1 MEKLTIKKQVRRVIA
16 ILGMAVLCAC
26 FLAALMLYFYSP
38 SGRYLAGNALLAPSV
53 MNQMHVRDKHP
64 YTGQTVNFIFDQV
77 DFSYFDRKQ
86 GHFIHYPISS
96 DAYGA
101 FYQLVASEKSLEKIE
116 QEIQL
121 LFQSYP
127 VLLTT
132 KLRTDFNQ
140 AKVATKIF
148 QIVQFTEQDYFRIQ
162 LHGNQTEGEWAYFY
176 QAGIYEAI
184 MRLFMASQP
193 SQS

>member
-1 MEKLTIKKQVRRVIA
+1 MEKLTIKRQVRRVIA

-26 FLAALMLYFYSP
+26 LLTALMLYVYSP

-53 MNQMHVRDKHP
+53 MNQINLRDKHP
-64 YTGQTVNFIFDQV
+64 HTGQTVNFIFDQV
-77 DFSYFDRKQ
+77 DFSYFDRKK
-86 GHFIHYPISS
+86 GHFTHYPVSFE
-96 DAYGA
+96 AYGK
-101 FYQLVASEKSLEKIE
+101 FYQLVASEKSLEKVE
-116 QEIQL
+116 PDIQL

-132 KLRTDFNQ
+132 KLRTDVNH
-140 AKVATKIF
+140 ANIAAKIF
-148 QIVQFTEQDYFRIQ
+148 QVVQFTPQNFFRIQ
-162 LHGNQTEGEWAYFY
+162 LHGEQAEGEWAYFY

-184 MRLFMASQP
+184 MHLFMAHQP